1 MIFKSRYI
9 NSIIF
14 FLISFALIIPRA
26 IPEESHVSLGE
37 GMGMGMPLGGASEEA
52 DLDICPL
59 GANVIYMFLAA
70 WRKEDLKAMYDLIDE
85 ESKKDYPYEQARF
98 DFQMLDFKE
107 YKISS
112 VKKEGE
118 NFEFILSH
126 GSWKDGNKAIRKMI
140 ISGRTFKIIM
150 SDKNSPFKRSIEDY
164 F

>member
-1 MIFKSRYI
+1 MIFKIRYI

-14 FLISFALIIPRA
+14 FLISFALITPPA
-26 IPEESHVSLGE
+26 ISEEGPVSLGE
-37 GMGMGMPLGGASEEA
+37 GMGMGMPLGGVSEEV

-70 WRKEDLKAMYDLIDE
+70 WRKGDLKAMYGLIDE
-85 ESKKDYPYEQARF
+85 ESKEDYPYEQARF

-150 SDKNSPFKRSIEDY
+150 PDKNSPFKRSAEDY